1 MAGRMVAAVSPDH
14 GSGVGTL
21 AAMAM
26 SPGTPTRQPVPVRT
40 IVATIA
46 LVAATY
52 VGYLLVKELARV
64 ITWVLIAG
72 FFAVVLGP
80 AVDIFQRR
88 LHLRRAVAATM
99 VFVLGLAAVA
109 GLLYAF
115 IRPVV
120 GQVQDFV
127 DDLPGYVED
136 AQEGRGT
143 IGELVERYELQ
154 DWVEE
159 NQDRLQEGLRSAG
172 KPALDAAR
180 TVFNTI
186 LATITILVLTFLLLM
201 RGPGLC
207 QFSLNLID
215 DRHTRERVRLVA
227 TDAARAI
234 SGYMFGN
241 LLISVIA
248 GLATYVFLRILGVP
262 YPEVIALFVA
272 FADLIPLVGATLG
285 AIPTIGLSFLHSTPA
300 GIAAVIFYIVY
311 QQFENHFLQVTI
323 MSRTVQVNPLT
334 VLISVLAG
342 VELFG
347 FLGALLAIP
356 AAGVIQVIVRN
367 LWDER
372 KGGFKEHPTV
382 GSDEIPIISDDL
394 PPALRPEEVGNGE

>member
-1 MAGRMVAAVSPDH
+1 
-14 GSGVGTL
+14 
-21 AAMAM
+21 
-26 SPGTPTRQPVPVRT
+26 
-40 IVATIA
+40 
-46 LVAATY
+46 
-52 VGYLLVKELARV
+52 
-64 ITWVLIAG
+64 
-72 FFAVVLGP
+72 
-80 AVDIFQRR
+80 
-88 LHLRRAVAATM
+88 M
-99 VFVLGLAAVA
+99 VFLLGIAAVA

-143 IGELVERYELQ
+143 IGELVERYDLQ
-154 DWVEE
+154 DFVEE
-159 NQDRLQEGLRSAG
+159 NQDRLQEGLRNAG
-172 KPALDAAR
+172 KPALDVAR

-186 LATITILVLTFLLLM
+186 LATITILVLTFLLLL
-201 RGPGLC
+201 RGPRMG
-207 QFSLNLID
+207 QSALNLID
-215 DRHTRERVRLVA
+215 DEHTRERVRLVA

-248 GLATYVFLRILGVP
+248 GGATYVFLRITGVP

-272 FADLIPLVGATLG
+272 FADLIPLIGATLG
-285 AIPTIGLSFLHSTPA
+285 AIPTVGLSFLHSTPA
-300 GIAAVIFYIVY
+300 GIAAVIFYVIY
-311 QQFENHFLQVTI
+311 QQFENHILQVTI

-356 AAGVIQVIVRN
+356 AAGIIQVIVRN

-372 KGGFKEHPTV
+372 KGALKEHPTV

-394 PPALRPEEVGNGE
+394 PPELRRPDVEEETVGGE

>member
-1 MAGRMVAAVSPDH
+1 
-14 GSGVGTL
+14 
-21 AAMAM
+21 MAM

-40 IVATIA
+40 ILATIA

-52 VGYLLVKELARV
+52 VAYLLVRELARV
-64 ITWVLIAG
+64 IAWLVIAG
-72 FFAVVLGP
+72 FFAIVLGP

-88 LHLRRAVAATM
+88 LRVPRAVAATM
-99 VFVLGLAAVA
+99 VFLLGIVAVA
-109 GLLYAF
+109 ALMYAF

-127 DDLPGYVED
+127 DNLPEYVED

-154 DWVEE
+154 DFVEE
-159 NQDRLQEGLRSAG
+159 NEDRIQEGLRNAG
-172 KPALDAAR
+172 EPALDVAR

-186 LATITILVLTFLLLM
+186 LATITILVLTFLLLL
-201 RGPGLC
+201 RGPGVC
-207 QFSLNLID
+207 RTALNLID
-215 DRHTRERVRLVA
+215 DERTRERVRLVA

-248 GLATYVFLRILGVP
+248 GGATYILLRITGVP

-300 GIAAVIFYIVY
+300 GIAAVIFYVVY

-323 MSRTVQVNPLT
+323 MARTVQVNPLT

-356 AAGVIQVIVRN
+356 VAGVIQVIVRN

-372 KGGFKEHPTV
+372 HGGFKATPTV
-382 GSDEIPIISDDL
+382 GTDEIPVHSDNL
-394 PPALRPEEVGNGE
+394 PPALRRTEGDDAD

>member
-1 MAGRMVAAVSPDH
+1 
-14 GSGVGTL
+14 
-21 AAMAM
+21 
-26 SPGTPTRQPVPVRT
+26 
-40 IVATIA
+40 
-46 LVAATY
+46 
-52 VGYLLVKELARV
+52 
-64 ITWVLIAG
+64 
-72 FFAVVLGP
+72 
-80 AVDIFQRR
+80 
-88 LHLRRAVAATM
+88 
-99 VFVLGLAAVA
+99 
-109 GLLYAF
+109 
-115 IRPVV
+115 
-120 GQVQDFV
+120 VQDFV

-143 IGELVERYELQ
+143 IGRLVERYDLQ
-154 DWVEE
+154 DFVEE
-159 NQDRLQEGLRSAG
+159 NQDRLQEGLRNAG
-172 KPALDAAR
+172 KPALDVAR

-186 LATITILVLTFLLLM
+186 LATITILVLTFLLLL
-201 RGPGLC
+201 RGPRMC
-207 QFSLNLID
+207 QATLKLID
-215 DRHTRERVRLVA
+215 DEHTRERVRLVA

-248 GLATYVFLRILGVP
+248 GGSTYIFLRITGVP

-300 GIAAVIFYIVY
+300 GVAAVIFYVIY
-311 QQFENHFLQVTI
+311 QQFENHVLQVTI

-372 KGGFKEHPTV
+372 KGALKEHPTV
-382 GSDEIPIISDDL
+382 GTDEIPVFSDDL
-394 PPALRPEEVGNGE
+394 PSALRRPGLDEEVVGGD